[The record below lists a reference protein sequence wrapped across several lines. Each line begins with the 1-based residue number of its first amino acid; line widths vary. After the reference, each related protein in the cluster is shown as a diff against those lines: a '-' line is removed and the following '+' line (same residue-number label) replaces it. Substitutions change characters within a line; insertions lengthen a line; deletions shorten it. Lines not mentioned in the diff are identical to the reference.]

1 MLKALEAVAGVSE
14 VSVSLED
21 KQARVTMENEV
32 ADEVLCNAVTEAG
45 YDVKG
50 CKTA

>member
-1 MLKALEAVAGVSE
+1 MRKVPGACAESA
-14 VSVSLED
+14 D